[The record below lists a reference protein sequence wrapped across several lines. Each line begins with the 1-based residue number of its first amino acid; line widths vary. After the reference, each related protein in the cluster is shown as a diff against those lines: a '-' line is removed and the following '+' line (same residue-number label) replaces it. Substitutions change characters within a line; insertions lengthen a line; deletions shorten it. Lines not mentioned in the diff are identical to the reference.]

1 MNNEEGGLSKKFW
14 LGNPILELDLINKR
28 DTCVLMIKSDESSW
42 VDDDGD
48 NEEEEAHTAEA
59 KLRDGRVKLLLSRK
73 SVTSR

>member
-1 MNNEEGGLSKKFW
+1 
-14 LGNPILELDLINKR
+14 
-28 DTCVLMIKSDESSW
+28 MIKSDESSW

-48 NEEEEAHTAEA
+48 NEEEEEAHTAEA

>member
-1 MNNEEGGLSKKFW
+1 
-14 LGNPILELDLINKR
+14 
-28 DTCVLMIKSDESSW
+28 MIKSDESSW

-48 NEEEEAHTAEA
+48 NEEEEEEAHTAVA

>member
-1 MNNEEGGLSKKFW
+1 MNNEGGLKKFW

-48 NEEEEAHTAEA
+48 NEEETHTVEA
-59 KLRDGRVKLLLSRK
+59 KLRGGRVKL
-73 SVTSR
+73 